1 MSDNG
6 HGQTLHE
13 YANYPSTERLQ
24 SRNRWKKKKANSI
37 SLTHIYM
44 ITHFPGLVQALLM
57 AIVLLF
63 MDSDYP
69 FKLFCQ
75 LKVWKIRPKR
85 QVVHILPWQHISTS
99 EVIIILHLSINVLA
113 RFIYNTLL
121 DNKTKCHSNQ
131 KFNIIEISIG
141 ISNGSLCPVSHVLSF

>member
-1 MSDNG
+1 VSDNG

-85 QVVHILPWQHISTS
+85 QVVHIFTMATYKYIRGHNYPSSVHQCNILVYWPGLYTIHSWTTKQNVIQIKSSTS
-99 EVIIILHLSINVLA
+99 
-113 RFIYNTLL
+113 
-121 DNKTKCHSNQ
+121 
-131 KFNIIEISIG
+131 
-141 ISNGSLCPVSHVLSF
+141 